1 MGEPLSGVGGT
12 VKTGETPADLFQV
25 RNWNATIN
33 SKTSQFATN
42 SSSGWDVTV
51 AGAKNWEGSLEM
63 VVDDSEALPLEE
75 GDLVTAQLH
84 GDASNY
90 YSGEI
95 RIESVEVEVDINE
108 GTEIPV
114 TVNFKGHGALTRNG
128 TQFGGS

>member
-12 VKTGETPADLFQV
+12 VKTGGTPADLFHV

-42 SSSGWDVTV
+42 SSGGWDITV
-51 AGAKNWEGSLEM
+51 AGAKNWEGAFEM
-63 VVDDSEALPLEE
+63 VVDDTETPGVEE
-75 GDLVTAQLH
+75 GDLIDIQLH

-90 YSGEI
+90 FSGEA
-95 RIESVEVEVDINE
+95 RVESVDYDVDINE

-128 TQFGGS
+128 VPFGGS